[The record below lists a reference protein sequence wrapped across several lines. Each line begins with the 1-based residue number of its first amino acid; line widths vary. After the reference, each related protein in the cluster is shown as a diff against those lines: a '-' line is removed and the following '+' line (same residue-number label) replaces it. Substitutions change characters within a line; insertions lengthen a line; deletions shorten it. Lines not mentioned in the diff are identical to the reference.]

1 MSRAR
6 VQLVEVGP
14 RDGLQNEEKTVS
26 TEDKLRFI
34 DLLADA
40 GIVRIEASAFVRPE
54 WVPQMADAR
63 ELFPRLPAR
72 AGVAYSALVPNA
84 KGMEAA
90 LAAGAR
96 EVAVFTAAS
105 ETFNRRNV
113 NMGLDDSFEAIA
125 DVVGMARAADVPV
138 RGYLSTCF
146 GCPYEGFVPEARVA
160 ELVARLLELGCYEV
174 SVSDT
179 IGAATPRDVD
189 RVLEAA
195 LARNPVE
202 AIALHLHDTRGTAL
216 ANTVRALER
225 GVRTFDSA
233 AGGAG
238 GCPFAPGSLGNVA
251 SEDLVY
257 LLEDMGYDTGIALPK
272 LMAASRF
279 LEGVLGKTLPSRVLN
294 SPFPPPGK
302 EL

>member
-1 MSRAR
+1 MNRER

-14 RDGLQNEEKTVS
+14 RDGLQNEATIVS

-34 DLLADA
+34 AWR
-40 GIVRIEASAFVRPE
+40 VEATAFVHPK

-63 ELFPRLPAR
+63 ALYPRLPER
-72 AGVAYSALVPNA
+72 DGIAYAALVPNR
-84 KGMEAA
+84 KGLEVA
-90 LAAGAR
+90 LAAGVR
-96 EVAVFTAAS
+96 EIAVFTAVS
-105 ETFNRRNV
+105 ESFNRKNI
-113 NMGLDDSFEAIA
+113 NMSIEESLQAIA
-125 DVVGMARAADVPV
+125 DVSDGARAAGVPV

-146 GCPYEGFVPEARVA
+146 GCPYEGRVPAGRVA
-160 ELVARLLELGCYEV
+160 ELTARLLALGCYEV

-179 IGAATPRDVD
+179 VGVATPRDVD
-189 RVLEAA
+189 RVLDAA

-202 AIALHLHDTRGTAL
+202 TIALHLHDTRGTAL

-225 GVRTFDSA
+225 GVRTFDGA

-238 GCPFAPGSLGNVA
+238 GCPFAPGALGNVA
-251 SEDLVY
+251 TEDVVY
-257 LLEDMGYDTGIALPK
+257 LLEDMGYDTGIALPE

-279 LEGVLGKTLPSRVLN
+279 LEGVLGKKLPSRVLN